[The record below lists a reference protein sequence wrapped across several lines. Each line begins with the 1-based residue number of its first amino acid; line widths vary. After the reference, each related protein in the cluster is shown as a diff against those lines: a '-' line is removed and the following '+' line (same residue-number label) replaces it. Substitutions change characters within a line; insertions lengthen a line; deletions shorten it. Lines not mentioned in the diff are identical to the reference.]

1 MILLCGVSG
10 RVGGAA
16 AHYLLSQGA
25 RVRGLCRSP
34 EKMDE
39 LRSLGLEVVSG
50 DLTDSNSIQRAL
62 EGVKSALLVTSNNED
77 QLEQEC
83 GFATAAALSGVG
95 HLVKISA
102 IQARPDSPAPIPR
115 THYRAEQF
123 IGSLGIKSTILR
135 PGFFMQNLLTYAQS
149 ISAANQFEMPL
160 GNVKTSFID
169 ARDVGE
175 IAGRILLKPGKESKA
190 HVLTGQKMMSFHD
203 VAEQMS
209 SVLGREIQYI
219 EQSSEDFRAFL
230 EKVIPSPWHVNAL
243 CAQFEQ
249 IASRNHEQDITDES
263 VHLLGREPNS
273 LKRFIEDYR
282 QAFGG

>member
-16 AHYLLSQGA
+16 AQYLLSQGA
-25 RVRGLCRSP
+25 QVRGLCRSP
-34 EKMDE
+34 EKVDE
-39 LRSLGLEVVSG
+39 LRDRGLQVVKG
-50 DLTDSNSIQRAL
+50 DLTDSTSVQRAL
-62 EGVKSALLVTSNNED
+62 EGAKSALLVTANNED

-83 GFATAAALSGVG
+83 GFAAAAALSGVG

-115 THYRAEQF
+115 AHYQSEQF
-123 IGSLGIKSTILR
+123 IGSLGIKSTIIR

-149 ISAANQFEMPL
+149 ISKADQFEMPL
-160 GNVKTSFID
+160 GKVRTSFID
-169 ARDVGE
+169 SRDVGE
-175 IAGRILLKPGKESKA
+175 IAGRILLKPGKESSSL
-190 HVLTGQKMMSFHD
+190 VLTGQEMMSFHD
-203 VAEQMS
+203 VAERMS
-209 SVLGREIQYI
+209 SVLGRKIQYI
-219 EQSSEDFRAFL
+219 EQTPEDFRAFL

-249 IASRNHEQDITDES
+249 IASRDHEDVNEES
-263 VHLLGREPNS
+263 VRLLGREPNTID
-273 LKRFIEDYR
+273 RFIEDYR